1 MKHVCAW
8 LVLSVVLAGLA
19 VPAHAATKL
28 VTPRLVSSTGDT
40 AACHVV
46 NAGTKPITVTVEM
59 VKFDGTSLA
68 GPTQVTLEPDHS
80 TSIIVPGFNAFHCVY
95 TGTFSKKAIRANAS
109 VQSELRSIVS
119 VTAE

>member
-8 LVLSVVLAGLA
+8 LIWSVMLAGLA

-28 VTPRLVSSTGDT
+28 VTPRIVSANGDT

-59 VKFDGTSLA
+59 VTFDGSTLA

-80 TSIIVPGFNAFHCVY
+80 TSIISPGFHAFHCIY
-95 TGTFSKKAIRANAS
+95 TGTFSKKAIRANAT
-109 VQSELRSIVS
+109 VQSEFRSIVS
-119 VTAE
+119 VNAE